1 MGKTKLFVGLILL
14 IVGAG
19 LIPTGIVL
27 DNKLN
32 EGLDAAIPGA
42 LLEIRDGF
50 LPAATE
56 MIKFEAIPEALV
68 GLKDELEPQIP
79 YLLNGSITAQ
89 TINGTIT
96 SLAVSVGIT
105 TAKDMFFNDL
115 VWSTSTSGAFP
126 INSISEVMGQSLG
139 FTAASQDYILYGNGP
154 YPGLITD
161 LTQGDGIFGFLQRY
175 LQSVTPSQQSAM
187 SLFYN
192 ATWEQL
198 GNVSAYLSNY
208 MFPLVPTLGGLPF
221 PADSTYAPIYFHM
234 QWANASLVPTGIP
247 LPIGAGIVAW
257 EIGVDFVS
265 DVAINNPSDFLLTL
279 STALW
284 DVTNITSP
292 FNTTTDSNDGY
303 HDWYGATLNSTR
315 KAELMTIYEMS
326 TAQFDLFT
334 DYLFD
339 EAFRDRVVVP
349 LVEEAYEQTFAD
361 IVLDAFYLQWSVGAL
376 IPTGISSLGPE
387 YENLAGFEII
397 LPADN
402 PEGAFSISL
411 ADCRNMWDP
420 ENTVAL
426 VDGVGIRDWLSLA
439 RIEDDYRSSRS
450 QNVVGSIEYPIISG
464 EFLSLNLGKI
474 ITMAD
479 WLLNFRNN
487 ILPNLALESGEF
499 FMHPTELANM
509 VSTVGITAGGL
520 LGFLGIILIFVYR
533 RR

>member
-27 DNKLN
+27 DNKIN
-32 EGLDAAIPGA
+32 EGLDAAVPGA

-50 LPAATE
+50 LPAASE

-79 YLLNGSITAQ
+79 YLLNGSISAQ

-96 SLAVSVGIT
+96 ALAGSVGIT

-115 VWSTSTSGAFP
+115 VWSTSTGGIFP

-175 LQSVTPSQQSAM
+175 SLSVTPSQQFAM

-221 PADSTYAPIYFHM
+221 PADSTYAPIYFQM
-234 QWANASLVPTGIP
+234 QWANASLAPTGIP
-247 LPIGAGIVAW
+247 LPIGSGIVAW

-284 DVTNITSP
+284 DATNLTSP
-292 FNTTTDSNDGY
+292 FNTTADSNDGY

-315 KAELMTIYEMS
+315 KAELMALYEMS
-326 TAQFDLFT
+326 CTQFDLFT
-334 DYLFD
+334 EYLFD
-339 EAFRDRVVVP
+339 EAFRDRVIVP
-349 LVEEAYEQTFAD
+349 LVEEAYEQTFAE

-387 YENLAGFEII
+387 YEILAGFEII

-402 PEGAFSISL
+402 PGTFSLTL
-411 ADCRNMWDP
+411 ADRRNMWDP
-420 ENTVAL
+420 ENSVAL
-426 VDGVGIRDWLSLA
+426 VNGTGIIDWLTLA
-439 RIEDDYRSSRS
+439 RIDEDYRNSRS
-450 QNVVGSIEYPIISG
+450 QNIISSIEFPIISG
-464 EFLSLNLGKI
+464 EFPGLTVGNF

-479 WLLNFRNN
+479 WLLNFRIN
-487 ILPNLALESGEF
+487 ILPKLAMESGQF
-499 FMHPTELANM
+499 SIHPTELANM
-509 VSTVGITAGGL
+509 ASIVGITAGGL
-520 LGFLGIILIFVYR
+520 LGFLGIIMILVYR

>member
-27 DNKLN
+27 DNKIN
-32 EGLDAAIPGA
+32 EGLDAAIPGT

-50 LPAATE
+50 LPVAAD
-56 MIKFEAIPEALV
+56 MIKFEAIPEAML
-68 GLKDELEPQIP
+68 GLKGELEPQIP
-79 YLLNGSITAQ
+79 YLLNGSVTAQ

-96 SLAVSVGIT
+96 ALAGSVGLA

-115 VWSTSTSGAFP
+115 IWSTNTGGAFP
-126 INSISEVMGQSLG
+126 INSISEVMGQALG
-139 FTAASQDYILYGNGP
+139 FTTAAQDYILYGNGA
-154 YPGLITD
+154 YPGLVTD
-161 LTQGDGIFGFLQRY
+161 LDQGSGIFGFLQFY
-175 LQSVTPSQQSAM
+175 LQSVTPSQQFAM

-221 PADSTYAPIYFHM
+221 AADSTTAPIYFHM
-234 QWANASLVPTGIP
+234 QWANASLAPTGIP
-247 LPIGAGIVAW
+247 LPIGAGIIAW

-284 DVTNITSP
+284 DATNITSP
-292 FNTTTDSNDGY
+292 FNTTADSNDGY
-303 HDWYGATLNSTR
+303 HDWYGATLNATR
-315 KAELMTIYEMS
+315 KAELMAIYEMS
-326 TAQFDLFT
+326 SAQFNLFT
-334 DYLFD
+334 GYLFD
-339 EAFRDRVVVP
+339 VAFRDRVIVP
-349 LVEEAYEQTFAD
+349 LVEEAYEQTYAD

-376 IPTGISSLGPE
+376 IPSGISSLGPE
-387 YENLAGFEII
+387 YEIFAGFEII

-402 PEGAFSISL
+402 PEGDFSLSISN
-411 ADCRNMWDP
+411 CRNMWDP
-420 ENTVAL
+420 ENTVGL
-426 VDGVGIRDWLSLA
+426 VNGIGIIDWLSLA
-439 RIEDDYRSSRS
+439 RIEEDFKSSRS
-450 QNVVGSIEYPIISG
+450 QNMNTAIEYSIISG
-464 EFLSLNLGKI
+464 EFIDMTVTKALIMS
-474 ITMAD
+474 D
-479 WLLNFRNN
+479 WLLHFRDN
-487 ILPNLALESGEF
+487 ILPNLAFESGEF

-509 VSTVGITAGGL
+509 ASVVGITAGGL
-520 LGFLGIILIFVYR
+520 LGFLGIIMILVYR